1 MKKVLVLTLVLVMA
15 LASSAMAAV
24 TFKGD
29 FTATAE
35 MDNFKLFVEDFELTT
50 GLSVNISASSDEQ
63 TLVGE
68 DEEAEA
74 YTNWDF
80 TAGLKIEDSA
90 FKLGKYKLGLYD
102 NYFNAYV
109 WGNDYELSDK
119 ATYFSMI
126 SAPKKASGIR
136 SRLEVPVLDL
146 GTVTLDFAPADNLR
160 AFANATVEGVDVGLA
175 YARLNW
181 TSETTAKDIIVA
193 QAGYDVTEDINI
205 KGAAGVTLGEDLG
218 IAAGFSADADVTEE
232 LNLNGSVTWANE
244 HWVGEGTAVAANN
257 TILKAGATYTESAFQ
272 VKANGSYTIVAEDD
286 DKNEVTLSAAYR
298 MSETVAFDKLF
309 DKDNWYKNDAPAFY
323 ADVKFANLG
332 FDSVNV
338 KAAAPVVA
346 DMVWVKGEAS
356 FSGKDDYAANVA
368 GHIAATDKL
377 TLKPFAGYEREGNVI
392 DLKLV
397 ADYLIGYSSETALT
411 LTVQKVMTDDGVFDD
426 EGNPV
431 AGELIKASIKVPF

>member
-411 LTVQKVMTDDGVFDD
+411 LTVQKVMTDDDVVDD

>member
-411 LTVQKVMTDDGVFDD
+411 LTVQKVMTDDGVVDD